1 MPLLSLFAWGLT
13 LTVLAASGLSLS
25 NEAANADSG
34 TTCVQKTPQGSFEA
48 IVDQYFDFTLS
59 RNPTWATDLGEHAW
73 DVKLEDVSAQAFHE
87 TAVRNKQ
94 WLAKLNDLDASQLSP
109 VSKLDLP
116 LLKSHLQAELLE
128 VEQIEMWKK
137 NPDKYSTL
145 ASQSVFTLMKRDFA
159 PLPQRLKA
167 CIARERLIPGMLAEG
182 RKNLSNPPAVYTQ
195 IALQQLP
202 GIIDFFSQSVPDA
215 FSSVK
220 DEQLQKDFKA
230 ENDKVIESLRAYQQ
244 FLKEDLSKR
253 SNGSFALG
261 PELFAKK
268 LLYEEMV
275 DESVDSLLERGQREL
290 SRLKSGFI
298 ETAKEIDATKSP
310 HEVYQSIA
318 VDHPKPEQLISSTQN
333 VLEELRDFCLTKS
346 ICSIP
351 SQERVKVQET
361 PPFERALSFASMDT
375 PGPFEQ
381 KATEAY
387 YHVTLPEPTWTPQ
400 KTEEHMRDFC
410 RLDLINTS
418 VHEAYPGHYVQFL
431 WVKQAPSKVRKLVG
445 CSSNGEGWAHYC
457 EEMMLEQ
464 GLGAGDQKLKLVQL
478 HDALLRVCRYIVG
491 IKMHTAGMTL
501 DQGIDFFVNEGFQER
516 TNAEREA
523 KRGTVDATYLVYTL
537 GKMEILSLR
546 DDYKKAKGKDF
557 SLKEFH
563 DQFLAQGFPPLKLV
577 RSALLGTPAAPNL
590 AEKVR

>member
-1 MPLLSLFAWGLT
+1 MAVLLTA
-13 LTVLAASGLSLS
+13 GLSPS
-25 NEAANADSG
+25 NQAVPVSTEATSSPKKTQSTFDS
-34 TTCVQKTPQGSFEA
+34 
-48 IVDQYFDFTLS
+48 IVYDYFDFTLR

-73 DVKLEDVSAQAFHE
+73 DGELEDVSAQAFE
-87 TAVRNKQ
+87 ATTYKNKEF
-94 WLAKLNDLDASQLSP
+94 LSRLDQIDAEQLDS

-116 LLKSHLQAELLE
+116 LLKSHLQGELLE
-128 VEQIEMWKK
+128 SEQIQLWRR

-159 PLPQRLKA
+159 PLRQRLES
-167 CIARERLIPGMLAEG
+167 CIAREKRIPGMLAEA
-182 RKNLSNPPAVYTQ
+182 RKNLANPPAVYTQ

-202 GIIDFFSQSVPDA
+202 GMIDFFNQSVPDA
-215 FSSVK
+215 FVSVK
-220 DEQLQKDFKA
+220 DEQLQKEFKS
-230 ENDKVIESLRAYQQ
+230 ENNKVIESLRAYQQ
-244 FLKEDLSKR
+244 FLKDDLSQR
-253 SNGSFALG
+253 SSGSFALG
-261 PELFAKK
+261 PALFAKK

-275 DESVDSLLERGQREL
+275 DEPVNSLLERGNREL
-290 SRLKSGFI
+290 SRLKHDFI

-310 HEVYQSIA
+310 QAVYQAVA
-318 VDHPKPEQLISSTQN
+318 VDHPKPEQLISSTQY
-333 VLEELRDFCLTKS
+333 VLEELREFCLHES

-351 SQERVKVQET
+351 SEERVKVQET
-361 PPFERALSFASMDT
+361 PPFDRALSFASMDT
-375 PGPFEQ
+375 PGPFEK

-410 RLDLINTS
+410 RMDLINTS

-431 WVKQAPSKVRKLVG
+431 WLKQAPSKIRKLVG

-464 GLGAGDQKLKLVQL
+464 GLGNGDRKLKLVQL

-501 DQGIDFFVNEGFQER
+501 EEGITFFMNEGFQER

-523 KRGTVDATYLVYTL
+523 KRGTIDATYLVYTL

-546 DDYKKAKGKDF
+546 ADYKKAKGTEF

-563 DQFLAQGFPPLKLV
+563 DRFLAQGFPPLKIV
-577 RSALLGTPAAPNL
+577 RAALLGTPAPPNL
-590 AEKVR
+590 ANQSH

>member
-1 MPLLSLFAWGLT
+1 MPLRSLVAWGLV
-13 LTVLAASGLSLS
+13 LTVLTTSGLSLS
-25 NEAANADSG
+25 NEAANAASE
-34 TTCVQKTPQGSFEA
+34 TASVLKTPQGSFDA
-48 IVDQYFDFTLS
+48 IVDQYFDFTLA

-73 DVKLEDVSAQAFHE
+73 DGELEDVSAKAFQE
-87 TAVRNKQ
+87 TAARSKQ
-94 WLAKLNDLDASQLSP
+94 WLAKLNELDATQLCS

-116 LLKSHLQAELLE
+116 LLKSHLQADLLE
-128 VEQIEMWKK
+128 VEQIELWKK

-167 CIARERLIPGMLAEG
+167 CIAREKLIPGMLAEG

-202 GIIDFFSQSVPDA
+202 GIIDFFSQSVPEA

-220 DEQLQKDFKA
+220 DEQLQKDFKE
-230 ENDKVIESLRAYQQ
+230 ENKTVIESLRAFQQ
-244 FLKEDLSKR
+244 FLKNDLSKR
-253 SNGSFALG
+253 SGGNFALG

-375 PGPFEQ
+375 PGPFET

-464 GLGAGDQKLKLVQL
+464 GLGNGDKKLKLVQL

-546 DDYKKAKGKDF
+546 DDYKKARGKEF